1 MKKDRENRREKLV
14 TREGYRNGVKVAGR
28 GEHLGGMF
36 GAQPCE
42 VRNFGSF
49 DFDNRVAPILP
60 GHRSEL
66 RRLEATDR
74 RIYISGHFVQMS

>member
-1 MKKDRENRREKLV
+1 MASTAIDSFRRETELKKDRENRREKLV

-42 VRNFGSF
+42 VRKVEIFWQF
-49 DFDNRVAPILP
+49 RF
-60 GHRSEL
+60 
-66 RRLEATDR
+66 
-74 RIYISGHFVQMS
+74 